1 MKKKVLF
8 LFPNTANT
16 PETPRA
22 ITILSAVAKDMGW
35 GIDYFDTFIYKTE
48 ADSMEDREK
57 SAEFKSISDTL
68 YKFKDINELRIELQ
82 YKIDSYN
89 PNIIA
94 ISCNSF
100 EYEFLLTFWDKINI
114 PEDSLSV
121 IGGIHSI
128 LVPEE
133 VIASGFFD
141 IMCLGEGEKTF
152 QDMLISI
159 ERGHDLSKIS
169 NTYYRDRKSGVV
181 TKNRRN
187 VLIKEEELWHIRP
200 CLDFFDDKYFLKHF
214 DGRLVRRYDI
224 DVARGCVFDC
234 TYCGNSAL
242 KRAYKGLGKFVRI
255 RPIAS
260 SIEGMKKVI
269 DDYGIELFY
278 IEDECFLSHG
288 EKWLKDFAEQYGQEI
303 RKPFIVQT
311 RPENVSEEKINIL
324 KKMRAPFFQISMGVE
339 SGSEFI
345 LSKVCNRKVNINR
358 IIEAYD
364 ICHKHNIRTCAFFMI
379 GFPYETREDIF
390 KSIALCRSLKPTVAI
405 VSTFQPMPGQKL
417 REICIKEGYITGD
430 QKIEK
435 FTGGS
440 VLNMPQISRQ
450 EIFNLR
456 RVFMLYA
463 YLPEKYYSDIEKC
476 EKNYSDNL
484 ELYKTL
490 TNLRWTI

>member
-16 PETPRA
+16 PEIPRA
-22 ITILSAVAKDMGW
+22 ITILAAVAKNLGW
-35 GIDYFDTFIYKTE
+35 EIDYFDTFIYKIE
-48 ADSMEDREK
+48 SDSMEDREK
-57 SAEFKSISDTL
+57 SGEFKSVSDNL
-68 YKFKDINELRIELQ
+68 YEFKNINELWVELQ
-82 YKIDSYN
+82 YKIDSFN
-89 PNIIA
+89 PSIIA
-94 ISCNSF
+94 ISCSSF
-100 EYEFLLTFWDKINI
+100 EYDFLLTFWDKINI
-114 PEDSLSV
+114 PEDSFTV

-128 LVPEE
+128 LMPDD

-141 IMCLGEGEKTF
+141 IVCLGEGEKTF
-152 QDMLISI
+152 QDILISS
-159 ERGHDLSKIS
+159 ESGYDLSKIS
-169 NTYYRDRKSGVV
+169 NTSYRDKKSGVV

-187 VLIKEEELWHIRP
+187 ALIKEEELWHIRP
-200 CLDFFDDKYFLKHF
+200 CLDSFDDKYFLKHF

-224 DVARGCVFDC
+224 DVARGCAFDC

-242 KRAYKGLGKFVRI
+242 KEAYKGLGKFVRT

-260 SIEGMKKVI
+260 SIEVMRKVI
-269 DDYGIELFY
+269 DDHGIELFY
-278 IEDECFLSHG
+278 IEDECFLSHSK
-288 EKWLKDFAEQYGQEI
+288 KWLKGFAEEYGREI

-311 RPENVSEEKINIL
+311 RPENITDEKVNIL
-324 KKMRAPFFQISMGVE
+324 KEMRAPFFQISMGVE
-339 SGSEFI
+339 SGSDFI
-345 LSKVCNRKVNINR
+345 LSKVCNRKVSIDR
-358 IIEAYD
+358 MIEAYD
-364 ICHKHNIRTCAFFMI
+364 TCHKYNIRTCAFFMI

-390 KSIALCRSLKPTVAI
+390 KSITLCRRLKPTVAI

-417 REICIKEGYITGD
+417 RELCIKEGYITG
-430 QKIEK
+430 KERMEK

-450 EIFNLR
+450 EILNLR

-476 EKNYSDNL
+476 EKNYAENI

-490 TNLRWTI
+490 TNLRWNI